1 MKSDYRKYKHY
12 GLEFL
17 VVFLGVLISFQLQ
30 NYSQSKAIKSKNE
43 LFLKSLVSEIDANIA
58 YCEEHLSQL
67 KNMLVINETI
77 EQEFRFDKPFLMKL
91 HNANPFGHSYLE
103 DGSYRYW
110 TAPSDY
116 ENLYLW
122 MITWWNTFA
131 QNEIYFNSLVS
142 NGLLLEIK
150 DADLRNRIEGIY
162 STKKRRV
169 IVNEQ
174 LLKANSDKI
183 FEWAEAKR
191 DASVISR
198 SRDYVFTELKDLQL
212 KNLIEDRSY
221 RIELRVMSLEH
232 YIQSLYSVREDLAQI
247 KL

>member
-1 MKSDYRKYKHY
+1 
-12 GLEFL
+12 
-17 VVFLGVLISFQLQ
+17 
-30 NYSQSKAIKSKNE
+30 
-43 LFLKSLVSEIDANIA
+43 
-58 YCEEHLSQL
+58 
-67 KNMLVINETI
+67 
-77 EQEFRFDKPFLMKL
+77 
-91 HNANPFGHSYLE
+91 
-103 DGSYRYW
+103 
-110 TAPSDY
+110 
-116 ENLYLW
+116 
-122 MITWWNTFA
+122 
-131 QNEIYFNSLVS
+131 
-142 NGLLLEIK
+142 
-150 DADLRNRIEGIY
+150 Y

>member
-1 MKSDYRKYKHY
+1 M
-12 GLEFL
+12 
-17 VVFLGVLISFQLQ
+17 
-30 NYSQSKAIKSKNE
+30 
-43 LFLKSLVSEIDANIA
+43 
-58 YCEEHLSQL
+58 
-67 KNMLVINETI
+67 
-77 EQEFRFDKPFLMKL
+77 
-91 HNANPFGHSYLE
+91 
-103 DGSYRYW
+103 
-110 TAPSDY
+110 
-116 ENLYLW
+116 
-122 MITWWNTFA
+122 
-131 QNEIYFNSLVS
+131 VS